1 MWMNGNID
9 IYTEVKNY
17 STTTSSCFIRT
28 GYGSFFKRLYICV
41 SGHEPHQKKKKFYSM
56 YSVVYYR
63 GVVLMVNMCYDNVY
77 VYSDHG
83 PMIYHS

>member
-1 MWMNGNID
+1 
-9 IYTEVKNY
+9 
-17 STTTSSCFIRT
+17 
-28 GYGSFFKRLYICV
+28 
-41 SGHEPHQKKKKFYSM
+41 M